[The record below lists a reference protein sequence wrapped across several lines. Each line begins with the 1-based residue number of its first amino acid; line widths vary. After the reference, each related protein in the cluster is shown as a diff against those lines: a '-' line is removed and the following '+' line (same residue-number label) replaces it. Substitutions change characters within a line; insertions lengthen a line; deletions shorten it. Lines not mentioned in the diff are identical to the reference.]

1 VSHTILLQACFTIAK
16 ASGKISSRVSHLVS
30 LSLNSGVFALISS
43 SVNDSNLSYRSLIL
57 FTIGR
62 NVLICF

>member
-1 VSHTILLQACFTIAK
+1 VSHTILFAACLTTAK
-16 ASGKISSRVSHLVS
+16 ASGRISSSVSHLFN

-43 SVNDSNLSYRSLIL
+43 SERDSNLLYRSLIL
-57 FTIGR
+57 FTIGH